1 MELSKDGKGSC
12 YILSHERC
20 GYHESI
26 FVTLDEL
33 RELQSLLFREF
44 EDIND

>member
-1 MELSKDGKGSC
+1 MELSKDRKGSC
-12 YILSHERC
+12 YVLSHERC

-33 RELQSLLFREF
+33 RELQLLLFREF